1 MKQRLASI
9 FRLAFPYIIMALL
22 PIFSVVVLS
31 SYIVQNH
38 TEKVISNQNS
48 AIEVAVDRVSQKMAS
63 IVELSYLIESNNNVQ
78 QYVINQNTGVGN
90 DLEACNDV
98 RDLLSGVAMND
109 EIAEAYFY
117 DADTGRIIA
126 SSSVLN
132 GTQMFFEYQYQYLDR
147 TPEEAMTRL
156 QSYGWGHGYER
167 MEQVLIDMKLT
178 EVIEYRLSVPLHR
191 YGENQSQLVIALNAR
206 VLFQDLFDVL
216 SEEAGFCIYGANGLI
231 YSSTD
236 QYQDMAQKPMNG
248 MLTLTESASGE
259 VYCAE
264 HLCNNTLW
272 RVRFFYPEISDA
284 DSRWSMLRSLL
295 PAITLPVLL
304 CVIACV
310 YFTHKNRRDIEEI
323 LALLRGEVHTEEAQS
338 DPAPVDYQLV
348 RSYADRVVAKN
359 RDYRTKLQQIHISQK
374 NSVLERLV
382 RNVYRSKEEIQQ
394 ALSTIE
400 LRITYDR
407 CAVMCIQFDDING
420 EQIIINDI
428 TLRDMITDI
437 LQNQIGTEME
447 VFDNLSTEIVCII
460 SVDKDFDMVID
471 NMISLLNVQI
481 KYQYGIDLK
490 IGVGN
495 VVDSVLEIGTSYN
508 QAREVIRYSESTGSS
523 NRLYNQLDSV
533 EEVMFY
539 PVQTADKISNYMIA
553 GRAEEAKEVILGIYF
568 ENFRDNPN
576 MLSMNTIDLVKYRIA
591 RAVMS
596 VAEKQGVE
604 IPESSKRF
612 LKEKNVKNYFT
623 ALTELV
629 DVIVREIM
637 TKKNNAQNVLAL
649 KIGEYVQEHYAD
661 CGLSIKQI
669 ANNFHFH
676 ENYISNLYKE
686 EYGEN
691 LSTAIERL
699 RISKACQLLTDTD
712 TRVNEVASAVGYSSD
727 SSFRRAFKK
736 IMGVSPVDYRNSH

>member
-1 MKQRLASI
+1 MKQRVASI

-22 PIFSVVVLS
+22 PIFSVVVLCG
-31 SYIVQNH
+31 YIVRNH

-48 AIEVAVDRVSQKMAS
+48 AIEVAVDRVSQKILS

-78 QYVINQNTGVGN
+78 RYVINQNTGVGN
-90 DLEACNDV
+90 DMESCNDI
-98 RDLLSGVAMND
+98 RDLLSGAAMND

-126 SSSVLN
+126 SSTVLN
-132 GTQMFFEYQYQYLDR
+132 GTQMFFEYQYQYQDR
-147 TPEEAMTRL
+147 TPAEAMQRL
-156 QSYGWGHGYER
+156 RSYGWGYGYEQ
-167 MEQVLIDMKLT
+167 MEKILIGMKLT
-178 EVIEYRLSVPLHR
+178 EVIEYRLSVPLQR

-206 VLFQDLFDVL
+206 ILFQDLFDVL
-216 SEEAGFCIYGANGLI
+216 DEGAGFCIYGENGLI

-236 QYQDMAQKPMNG
+236 QYLDMAQAPMHG
-248 MLTLTESASGE
+248 TLTLMESASGE

-264 HLCNNTLW
+264 QLCNNTLW
-272 RVRFFYPEISDA
+272 RVQFFYPEISDA
-284 DSRWSMLRSLL
+284 DSRWSMLSSLL

-310 YFTHKNRRDIEEI
+310 YFTHKNHRDIEEI
-323 LALLRGEVHTEEAQS
+323 LSLLRGEVPAEETQS
-338 DPAPVDYQLV
+338 DPARVDYQLV

-374 NSVLERLV
+374 NGVLERMV
-382 RNVYRSKEEIQQ
+382 RNAYRSREEMRQ
-394 ALSTIE
+394 ALATID
-400 LRITYDR
+400 LRIPDGR
-407 CAVMCIQFDDING
+407 SAVLCVQFDDVNG
-420 EQIIINDI
+420 EQITINDI
-428 TLRDMITDI
+428 SLRDMITDI

-447 VFDNLSTEIVCII
+447 IFDNLSTEIVCII
-460 SVDKDFDMVID
+460 SADEDFDMVVD
-471 NMISLLNVQI
+471 NIISLLNVQI
-481 KYQYGIDLK
+481 KYPYGIDLK

-495 VVDSVLEIGTSYN
+495 AVESIYEIATSYN

-523 NRLYNQLDSV
+523 NRLYGQMDSV
-533 EEVMFY
+533 DEVMFF
-539 PVQTADKISNYMIA
+539 PVQTVDKISNYMIA

-576 MLSMNTIDLVKYRIA
+576 MLSMNTIELVKYRIA

-596 VAEKQGVE
+596 VAEKQGVAL
-604 IPESSKRF
+604 SDSGKRF

-649 KIGEYVQEHYAD
+649 KIEEYVQEHYVD

-712 TRVNEVASAVGYSSD
+712 TRVNEVAASVGYSSD